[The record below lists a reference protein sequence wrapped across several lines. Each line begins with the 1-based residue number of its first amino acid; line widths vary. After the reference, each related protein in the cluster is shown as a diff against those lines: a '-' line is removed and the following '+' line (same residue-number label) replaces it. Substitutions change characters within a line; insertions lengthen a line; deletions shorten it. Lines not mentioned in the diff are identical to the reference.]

1 MKKEEG
7 RGGDRIADIY
17 KFMKEREDGAVLYE
31 TDMM

>member
-17 KFMKEREDGAVLYE
+17 KFMKEREVWYRV
-31 TDMM
+31 T